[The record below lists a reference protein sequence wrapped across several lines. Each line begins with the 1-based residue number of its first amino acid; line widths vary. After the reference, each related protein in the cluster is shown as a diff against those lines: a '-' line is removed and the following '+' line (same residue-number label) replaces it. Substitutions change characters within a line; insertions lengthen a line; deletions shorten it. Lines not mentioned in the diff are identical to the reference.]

1 MKKKV
6 GKSIFYELTITGDS
20 GYGIL
25 EEEHENKYLNDI
37 VLVKFTKAIWKGK
50 LIQITFSDRKDDS
63 EFLKAKFI
71 DTRKEANYYK
81 NVSLDYSKK

>member
-1 MKKKV
+1 M
-6 GKSIFYELTITGDS
+6 
-20 GYGIL
+20 